1 MDLKMISQISSLFE
15 AYKDREEIICGLVNI
30 CHNLSCSGIL

>member
-1 MDLKMISQISSLFE
+1 MNFQTISQITTLFE
-15 AYKDREEIICGLVNI
+15 TYKDREEIICGLVNI